1 MSRSPRLSSRTKEGY
16 KLDASAQT
24 EETGPTTPFR
34 GGLAVPTLH
43 VALQEGFTQDRVLV
57 KVDGAEVANRP
68 EVTTRNQIGFAEA
81 VEVEVPMGETTVE
94 VDVPGR
100 QLIGTVQVAVE
111 GKTYIGVS
119 IEKGRLEL
127 RSQRE
132 AFGYL

>member
-1 MSRSPRLSSRTKEGY
+1 
-16 KLDASAQT
+16 
-24 EETGPTTPFR
+24 
-34 GGLAVPTLH
+34 VPTLH

-119 IEKGRLEL
+119 IENGRLEL

-132 AFGYL
+132 PFGYL